1 MAQPRLRHPLSDRLT
16 SRRGA
21 WISLGL
27 VLLVMFLLFGAFG
40 SAKAQAGNAQAPA
53 ASESARVSELLS
65 TFPNADQ
72 QSVLVVASRGDGGRL
87 SAAQQDG
94 LKALLPVLG
103 EQSAADPTG
112 PLVSDDGKAAV
123 LITPITVG
131 ATSSDTAAVI
141 KTLRADIDGHAPAGV
156 TLQVT
161 GGPAFGADVASS
173 FEGADFTMLLVTILI
188 VAILL
193 IVTYRSPVLWLI
205 PLVVVALADG
215 LAGRLTAAAGS
226 LWGLQFDAGIISVLV
241 FGAGTNY
248 ALLLI
253 SRYREELHATPDHR
267 KALSTAWRAT
277 APAVLA
283 SNITVVLALLTLV
296 LAVIPGTHGLG
307 VSSAI
312 GLLIALASVL
322 LLLPPLLAVC
332 GRRVFWPFVP
342 RPGEA
347 PRQGRG
353 WRRVASGVVRRPLRS
368 LLAGVVLL
376 AVMAAGLIGTSVGLD
391 QAQKFRVP
399 SESAAGLEV
408 LSAHFPPGEAQPILI
423 VADSAAS
430 DAVVAATEDVDGVV
444 RANPVGTTDDGALT
458 EIMVTS
464 AYAPSTAESL
474 NQITALRD
482 AVHAVPNADAV
493 VGGAVATDLDA
504 RAGNQHDL
512 LLVAP
517 LVLAVSLI
525 VLIVLL
531 RSLVA
536 PVLLLVTNLASALAA
551 IGAGAWLSRALF
563 VQHALD
569 LQVPLLS
576 FLFLVAL
583 GIDYTIFLV
592 HRARTEAAARGTR
605 AGMVEAVAHTGGV
618 ITSAG
623 IVLAGVFAAL
633 GVLPL
638 VTLGQLGLIVGVGV
652 VVDTLVVRTV
662 IVPAIFALV
671 GDRIWWPGRPHQ
683 SAADA
688 GEPAP
693 GESTQIVGSP
703 VPASMSSATASGD
716 RVSTDPSRVPVQ

>member
-1 MAQPRLRHPLSDRLT
+1 MAELRSRHPLSDRLT

-21 WISLGL
+21 WVSLGL
-27 VLLVMFLLFGAFG
+27 VLLVMVLLFGAFG
-40 SAKAQAGNAQAPA
+40 SAKAPASNAQAPA
-53 ASESARVSELLS
+53 ASESARVSELLA
-65 TFPNADQ
+65 TLPDADR
-72 QSVLVVASRGDGGRL
+72 QSVLVVASRDDGAKL
-87 SAAQQDG
+87 TDAQVG
-94 LKALLPVLG
+94 ELKDLLPVLD
-103 EQSAADPTG
+103 ERADAASTG
-112 PLVSDDGKAAV
+112 PLISDDGEAAV
-123 LITPITVG
+123 LITPIEVG
-131 ATSSDTAAVI
+131 ETNADTAEVVKA
-141 KTLRADIDGHAPAGV
+141 LRADIADHAPDGV

-173 FEGADFTMLLVTILI
+173 FEGADFTLLLVTILI
-188 VAILL
+188 VALLL
-193 IVTYRSPVLWLI
+193 IITYRSPVLWLI

-215 LAGRLTAAAGS
+215 LAGRLTAAAGT
-226 LWGLQFDAGIISVLV
+226 LWNLQFDAGIISVLV

-253 SRYREELHATPDHR
+253 SRYREELQKTEDHR
-267 KALSTAWRAT
+267 AALSTAWRST
-277 APAVLA
+277 APAIVA
-283 SNITVVLALLTLV
+283 SNVTVVLALLTLV

-312 GLLIALASVL
+312 GLLIALLSVL
-322 LLLPPLLAVC
+322 FLLPPLLAVC
-332 GRRVFWPFVP
+332 GRKVFWPFIP

-347 PRQGRG
+347 PRQGRA
-353 WRRVASGVVRRPLRS
+353 WRRVASGVVRRPLVS
-368 LLAGVVLL
+368 LLAGAALL
-376 AVMAAGLIGTSVGLD
+376 AVMATGLLGTSVGLD
-391 QAQKFRVP
+391 QLEKFRVQ

-430 DAVVAATEDVDGVV
+430 DAVLDAVEGVEGVV
-444 RANPVGTTDDGALT
+444 RANPVGETDDGQLT

-464 AYAPSTAESL
+464 EYAPSTPRSL
-474 NQITALRD
+474 DQISALRD
-482 AVHAVPNADAV
+482 AVHAVPEADAV

-504 RAGNQHDL
+504 RAGNQRDL

-517 LVLAVSLI
+517 LVLGVSLL

-536 PVLLLVTNLASALAA
+536 PVLLLIVNLASALAA
-551 IGAGAWLSRALF
+551 IGAGAWLSRMLF
-563 VQHALD
+563 GQHALD

-592 HRARTEAAARGTR
+592 HRARSEAAVRGTR
-605 AGMVEAVAHTGGV
+605 AGMVEAIAHTGGV

-623 IVLAGVFAAL
+623 IVLAAVFAAL

-671 GDRIWWPGRPHQ
+671 GDRIWWPGRAPKAPGAQ
-683 SAADA
+683 GTPAQAASDA
-688 GEPAP
+688 GALATQEPGDLLDP
-693 GESTQIVGSP
+693 QGESTHERRE
-703 VPASMSSATASGD
+703 SAAGA
-716 RVSTDPSRVPVQ
+716 R